1 MNIFMY
7 FLVRRWWLFH
17 LFALTIIKKVKS
29 MVTGN
34 MPQREKELQ
43 EYLITTHM
51 LCLLIMISSL
61 VLSDKFFASS
71 QIYPVIN
78 LRFFAL
84 AGLVALGVV
93 FIFQTRNSLFLG
105 DINTMS
111 LTKAAY
117 LAFPLVVTVVTL
129 LAVNNSLDNVET
141 VLLLPVLVVASM
153 TGKTGGLL
161 MSTLCTFILVLYNT
175 WIIGN
180 TDIYRT
186 VEADLLFIGMM
197 YVMGWFV
204 GSLTNMEA
212 DHRRRLNRSLCS
224 LKEEIASR
232 EKAEEQLRVLSCAV
246 EQSPVM
252 VVIAGTDGRIKYVNN
267 SFTRITG
274 HAPEDVA
281 GKEMV
286 DYYGNRTEASR
297 QLSEIIKTG
306 QEWKGEIT
314 STKKNGESYWEN
326 AYFSPLRDSEGRIT
340 HILKFAEDITERKQI
355 EKEMA
360 GLDRLNLVGEMAASI
375 GHEIRNPMT
384 TVRGFLQLLNGKE
397 ECRGYKEYFD
407 LMIQELD
414 RANSIIKEYLSL
426 AKNRPVDYKKQNLN
440 GIVQAMLPLI
450 TADAINS
457 NKITELNLQ
466 AVPDLLLD
474 EKEIRQ
480 LLLNLA
486 RNGLE
491 AMDPGGKLTIRTFV
505 NEDAEVVLSVQDQ
518 GCGIAPEIV
527 DKIGTP
533 FFTTKEEGTGL
544 GLAVCFSIAARHNAT
559 IKLDTGTGGTTF
571 SVVFRKSD

>member
-1 MNIFMY
+1 
-7 FLVRRWWLFH
+7 
-17 LFALTIIKKVKS
+17 

>member
-1 MNIFMY
+1 
-7 FLVRRWWLFH
+7 
-17 LFALTIIKKVKS
+17 
-29 MVTGN
+29 
-34 MPQREKELQ
+34 
-43 EYLITTHM
+43 
-51 LCLLIMISSL
+51 
-61 VLSDKFFASS
+61 
-71 QIYPVIN
+71 
-78 LRFFAL
+78 
-84 AGLVALGVV
+84 
-93 FIFQTRNSLFLG
+93 
-105 DINTMS
+105 
-111 LTKAAY
+111 
-117 LAFPLVVTVVTL
+117 
-129 LAVNNSLDNVET
+129 
-141 VLLLPVLVVASM
+141 
-153 TGKTGGLL
+153 
-161 MSTLCTFILVLYNT
+161 
-175 WIIGN
+175 
-180 TDIYRT
+180 
-186 VEADLLFIGMM
+186 
-197 YVMGWFV
+197 
-204 GSLTNMEA
+204 
-212 DHRRRLNRSLCS
+212 
-224 LKEEIASR
+224 
-232 EKAEEQLRVLSCAV
+232 
-246 EQSPVM
+246 
-252 VVIAGTDGRIKYVNN
+252 
-267 SFTRITG
+267 
-274 HAPEDVA
+274 
-281 GKEMV
+281 
-286 DYYGNRTEASR
+286 
-297 QLSEIIKTG
+297 
-306 QEWKGEIT
+306 
-314 STKKNGESYWEN
+314 
-326 AYFSPLRDSEGRIT
+326 
-340 HILKFAEDITERKQI
+340 
-355 EKEMA
+355 
-360 GLDRLNLVGEMAASI
+360 
-375 GHEIRNPMT
+375 
-384 TVRGFLQLLNGKE
+384 LNGKE